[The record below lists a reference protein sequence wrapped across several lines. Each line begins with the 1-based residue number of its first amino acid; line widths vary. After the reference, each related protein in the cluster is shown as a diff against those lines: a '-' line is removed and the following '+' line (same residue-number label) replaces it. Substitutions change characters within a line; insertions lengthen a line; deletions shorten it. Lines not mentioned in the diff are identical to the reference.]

1 MFLQELLKY
10 DCWST
15 YIRSSKIVNI
25 LVVTIITRDILH
37 YQHVDFQQNALF
49 WDQFSSLWR
58 PHLILPRCLR
68 TNDERTTQ
76 DKVLFTRTLC
86 QVIFP
91 KFPAT
96 YCNCVIFPW
105 YKGLIKFQLIFYR
118 ISEYYPLFLQ
128 YLLKF
133 DRWSTYILSS
143 EIVNILVVTIIT
155 GNIIHYPQVDF
166 QQTAL
171 FWDQFSSLW
180 SPHLIFFATLLTNER
195 RQNDSGQRAFQANI
209 MSSDLPKI
217 ARYLLQ
223 LRHMSVIKGFDQ
235 I

>member
-15 YIRSSKIVNI
+15 YILSSKIVNI
-25 LVVTIITRDILH
+25 LVVTITTRDILH

-76 DKVLFTRTLC
+76 NKVLFTRTLC

-143 EIVNILVVTIIT
+143 EIVNIFVVTIIT
-155 GNIIHYPQVDF
+155 RDILHYQRVDF
-166 QQTAL
+166 QQNAL

-180 SPHLIFFATLLTNER
+180 RPHLIFATLLTNER
-195 RQNDSGQRAFQANI
+195 RKNDSGQSAFQANI
-209 MSSDLPKI
+209 VSSDLPKI
-217 ARYLLQ
+217 ARYLLH